1 MLKSLGILLKGEEKD
16 LKYKNLLKAVM
27 CKFLPA
33 SDALLEMLVVHLPS
47 PVKAQISC

>member
-16 LKYKNLLKAVM
+16 LKYKNLLMKAVM
-27 CKFLPA
+27 RKFLPA

-47 PVKAQISC
+47 PC